1 MFTYFIHPTNLS
13 TMDAVLKMRM
23 SEGSA
28 GYGVY
33 IQLLELMRDAED
45 YTISYDPVV
54 IAWSIHEPDQERVTR
69 VCTAYGLFDQVE
81 GGRIRSPWLC
91 TVMQEHEQRRVKLAE
106 AGKRSA
112 AARARKA
119 SKPSTT
125 LEQPLNQV
133 ATTLNTPPQPGCNL
147 VDPNEQQTNKKK
159 PNNTKKENPITPS
172 GVKEGGDLFSDDLIK
187 EVGRDKS
194 PLFDPSEDG
203 RYFPS
208 GDGHNTNPLTAA
220 AITWH
225 LTVRQVGVLY
235 EATRKCEIGSAPFM
249 ALLAAFKH
257 CQETG
262 FRPKYPFEYFMSRI
276 KDSRDL

>member
-1 MFTYFIHPTNLS
+1 
-13 TMDAVLKMRM
+13 MDAVLKMRM

-33 IQLLELMRDAED
+33 IQLLELMRDADD
-45 YTISYDPVV
+45 YTISFDPVV

-69 VCTAYGLFDQVE
+69 VCTAYGLFDQTD

-91 TVMQEHEQRRVKLAE
+91 SVMAEHEQRRTKLAE

-119 SKPSTT
+119 SEPSTT
-125 LEQPLNQV
+125 LQQPSNEV
-133 ATTLNTPPQPGCNL
+133 ATTLTPPPQPGCNM
-147 VDPNEQQTNKKK
+147 VDIDEQQTKEKKR
-159 PNNTKKENPITPS
+159 NNTNKENPTTPS
-172 GVKEGGDLFSDDLIK
+172 GVNGGGDLFSDDFIK

-194 PLFDPSEDG
+194 PLFNPSKDG
-203 RYFPS
+203 RYFPCS
-208 GDGHNTNPLTAA
+208 EGHNTNPLTAA
-220 AITWH
+220 AVTWR
-225 LTVRQVGVLY
+225 LTTRQVGVLY
-235 EATRKCEIGSAPFM
+235 AVTRKCEIGSAPFM

-257 CQETG
+257 CQESN
-262 FRPKYPFEYFMSRI
+262 FKPKYPFEYFMSRI

>member
-1 MFTYFIHPTNLS
+1 MFNYFIHPTNLS

-54 IAWSIHEPDQERVTR
+54 IAWSIHEPDQERVSR
-69 VCTAYGLFDQVE
+69 VCTAYGLFDQSE
-81 GGRIRSPWLC
+81 DGRIRSPWLC
-91 TVMQEHEQRRVKLAE
+91 SVMQEHEQRRAKLAE

-112 AARARKA
+112 AARARKT
-119 SKPSTT
+119 SDPSTT
-125 LEQPLNQV
+125 LQQPSNEV
-133 ATTLNTPPQPGCNL
+133 ATMLNTPPQPGCNM
-147 VDPNEQQTNKKK
+147 VNTNEQQTKEKKRNKT
-159 PNNTKKENPITPS
+159 NKETPITPS
-172 GVKEGGDLFSDDLIK
+172 GVNGGGDLFSDDFIK

-194 PLFDPSEDG
+194 QLFDPSEDG
-203 RYFPS
+203 RYFPCS
-208 GDGHNTNPLTAA
+208 DGHNTNPLIAA
-220 AITWH
+220 AAAWN
-225 LTVRQVGVLY
+225 LTARQVAVLY